1 MKLFVMQIQELED
14 KLKIAEA
21 EIIGARVD
29 EQVCVPVK
37 NILK

>member
-1 MKLFVMQIQELED
+1 MQIQDLED

-21 EIIGARVD
+21 EIIGAKVH

-37 NILK
+37 SIWK